1 MHYLLKVALE
11 SLIRAGVK
19 QGVSAV
25 VNHTTGRNTKKTV
38 STAATGRNNEV
49 PIDSTAATEI
59 KRKIDDVRSKLDAV
73 AKINL
78 LASISFFNEGDV
90 YLSKVFEEMN
100 PGRKLGAISSKSVAE
115 RGLTSN
121 VSFSPSTAW
130 REVLNLA
137 KWLNDLED
145 SAKRALCEAKKRF
158 KDARR
163 EATKAFWN
171 ESLNTNQRILAM
183 RYRVAATIL
192 EKIDVPAEA
201 LPACK
206 LCLEELHSLPAIQAS
221 LAQEESVILAD
232 IREVNSVVCDVTQII
247 CGGGAL
253 LTWPCIVVGS
263 NKVDPLHDRTTE
275 HFCQTWS
282 FGQQGEEE
290 HKLKFAWSIASNS
303 LGQFIVGDSVD
314 RNIKVFDECGVF
326 LHSLYPFAHEVRSE
340 YEHEIWNIACDQQDN
355 VFVLAL
361 KRNKDGEACLS
372 EVFVLDNRGHL
383 SRKFSLTQGF
393 RGSSLTVDEFN
404 RVMVAG
410 GSLTNGCSDAVEVY
424 QSDGEFLQS
433 FGKEILHN
441 VQDIAAA
448 YDGHSLV
455 LDTDEFSTSI
465 RVFDAQ
471 GNHLNRFSVRG
482 SIPDSGSAV
491 VFHRGSENVLV
502 ASFQSEDRVEV
513 SMYSK
518 EFKFVRV
525 IQFTSKGGP
534 FITGITATVKGRI
547 AVPCK
552 NAVLLA

>member
-1 MHYLLKVALE
+1 MHFLLKVALQ
-11 SLIRAGVK
+11 SLISAGIK

-25 VNHTTGRNTKKTV
+25 VGQTTGRNSGRI
-38 STAATGRNNEV
+38 STAPATA
-49 PIDSTAATEI
+49 STAEI
-59 KRKIDDVRSKLDAV
+59 IRQIDVVRSTLDAV
-73 AKINL
+73 AKTDL
-78 LASISFFNEGDV
+78 LASISFFNEGDF
-90 YLSKVFEEMN
+90 YLSKVFEDIN
-100 PGRKLGAISSKSVAE
+100 SGRKLGAVSSTSAEVAIVTE
-115 RGLTSN
+115 KGLTSN

-130 REVLNLA
+130 REILTLA
-137 KWLNDLED
+137 KWLNDLEG
-145 SAKRALCEAKKRF
+145 STKTALCEAKKRF
-158 KDARR
+158 EDARR

-171 ESLNTNQRILAM
+171 ESLNTKQRILAM

-192 EKIDVPAEA
+192 EKIDDPAEA

-206 LCLEELHSLPAIQAS
+206 LCLQELHSLPAIQRS
-221 LAQEESVILAD
+221 LDKQESTVLAD
-232 IREVNSVVCDVTQII
+232 VREVNSVICDVTQII
-247 CGGGAL
+247 CRGGAL

-263 NKVDPLHDRTTE
+263 KKIDPLHDRTTE
-275 HFCQTWS
+275 HCCQTWS

-326 LHSLYPFAHEVRSE
+326 LHCLHPFAHEVRSE
-340 YEHEIWNIACDQQDN
+340 YEHEIWNVACDQQDN

-361 KRNKDGEACLS
+361 KRNKDGEGYLG

-383 SRKFSLTQGF
+383 SHKFSLTEGF

-410 GSLTNGCSDAVEVY
+410 GSFTDGRSDAVEVY
-424 QSDGEFLQS
+424 QSDGEFIQS
-433 FGKEILHN
+433 FGKELLHN

-455 LDTDEFSTSI
+455 LDTDEFSTCI
-465 RVFDAQ
+465 RVFDAE
-471 GNHLNRFSVRG
+471 GHHLNRFSVRG
-482 SIPDSGSAV
+482 SIPDSGSGV
-491 VFHRGSENVLV
+491 VFHSESENVLV

-534 FITGITATVKGRI
+534 FITGIAATVKGRI

-552 NAVLLA
+552 NTVLLA